1 MLFRS
6 RVQWE
11 RDIVDGK
18 YIKTINPETGQSYPE
33 HNWVWSP
40 QHVIDMHKP
49 EYWGILQLSG
59 IEAGVDSENYAKDP
73 DFETKVI
80 LRELFDLQ
88 HNYKRKHNKFAQT
101 IEELGFDHKI
111 LNDKNIIFDA
121 VANRFT
127 LSCQAAEKGS
137 SWYIRED
144 SKIWKAATYV
154 Q

>member
-1 MLFRS
+1 M
-6 RVQWE
+6 QWR

-18 YIKTINPETGQSYPE
+18 YIKTINPETGKSYPE

-73 DFETKVI
+73 DFETKVV

-88 HNYKRKHNKFAQT
+88 HQYKRKHNKFAQT
-101 IEELGFDHKI
+101 IDELGFDHEI
-111 LNDKNIIFDA
+111 LNNKNIIFDA
-121 VANRFT
+121 VPNRFT
-127 LSCQAAEKGS
+127 LSCEAAEKGS

-144 SKIWKAATYV
+144 SKIWKAATYT